1 MSRALAV
8 FLLVVGILLN
18 VIGILVIV
26 VAAVQLPRGGMGPL
40 FAGLA
45 VEVVGVALLVAGI
58 VGLRRAR
65 LASSFPPGGGDGP
78 IALHPQQGSDA

>member
-26 VAAVQLPRGGMGPL
+26 IAAVQLPRGGMGPL

-45 VEVVGVALLVAGI
+45 VEGVGVALLVAGI
-58 VGLRRAR
+58 VGLRRAGWQVPFR
-65 LASSFPPGGGDGP
+65 PEAATTRSSTSPTRK
-78 IALHPQQGSDA
+78 